1 MNLRWAFFALVWMT
15 PMAWAQA
22 PAKLSY
28 SSQTDFTEITVSLKK
43 VSAPR
48 PEFIQV
54 DVKLTPEA
62 RARTKALSLLT
73 MHKRI
78 TLYLNGRQ
86 LNTAT
91 VQSVLDRPGLTF
103 SIPRDQFLEMMP
115 SLLE

>member
-1 MNLRWAFFALVWMT
+1 MRIRWAFFALVWMT
-15 PMAWAQA
+15 PLAWAEA
-22 PAKLSY
+22 PAKLFY

-43 VSAPR
+43 ASVPR

-54 DVKLTPEA
+54 NVTLTPEA
-62 RARTKALSLLT
+62 RARTKALSLLA

-91 VQSVLDRPGLTF
+91 VQSVLDGPDLTF
-103 SIPRDQFLEMMP
+103 SIPRDQLLEMMP